1 MAEEGQRK
9 KINLGWHMYRKENP
23 TNAPSIHVGALVVG
37 VGSLWP
43 IKMISIYFLFSKTKK
58 WSVVTFQRI

>member
-1 MAEEGQRK
+1 
-9 KINLGWHMYRKENP
+9 
-23 TNAPSIHVGALVVG
+23 VVG